1 LRNANRWFGSAVDA
15 DRFRSLTDLPPI
27 STAGDLDKLALPLRP
42 FFSGIH
48 ASGSDRRR
56 KLMREGRALLSYV
69 LRQRPPAALVRRY
82 VRMVEA
88 VRGGEPVSLPA
99 GAIRFPASIALL
111 DSHGLLSAAGAHELI
126 WRLDAA
132 TLLAE
137 ASPAGARRFLQSGVS
152 YGAIKGALRIANV
165 LGAEALVRTARWL
178 SAPFLRRA
186 VDWRHER
193 QRRA

>member
-1 LRNANRWFGSAVDA
+1 MA
-15 DRFRSLTDLPPI
+15 
-27 STAGDLDKLALPLRP
+27 
-42 FFSGIH
+42 
-48 ASGSDRRR
+48 
-56 KLMREGRALLSYV
+56 
-69 LRQRPPAALVRRY
+69 
-82 VRMVEA
+82 EA

-111 DSHGLLSAAGAHELI
+111 DSHGLLCAAGAHELI

-137 ASPAGARRFLQSGVS
+137 ASPAGARRFLQSRVS